1 MLNLGIRQFLMLRG
15 LLTGMIK
22 KENEDCTVDM
32 MKMNVVS
39 IDVKNKA
46 TNQVVMKL
54 ASKNLKM

>member
-1 MLNLGIRQFLMLRG
+1 MRIVN
-15 LLTGMIK
+15 
-22 KENEDCTVDM
+22 TVDM